1 MEMVVLPELGVVL
14 VLLGQETLVL
24 TVIPVMLETTAR
36 LEMVVPQETQ
46 ETLGLLAMP
55 ELVAMVAHE
64 VTAGHLVGAAMV
76 ELGVVLVP
84 MEI

>member
-24 TVIPVMLETTAR
+24 TVIPVMLEITAR

-46 ETLGLLAMP
+46 GTLGLLAMLG
-55 ELVAMVAHE
+55 LVAMVAHE
-64 VTAGHLVGAAMV
+64 VTAGHLVVVVMAV
-76 ELGVVLVP
+76 LGQETLL
-84 MEI
+84 EI

>member
-1 MEMVVLPELGVVL
+1 MVVLPELGVVL

-24 TVIPVMLETTAR
+24 TVIPVMPETTAR
-36 LEMVVPQETQ
+36 LAMVVPQETQ

-64 VTAGHLVGAAMV
+64 VTAGHLVVVAMAV
-76 ELGVVLVP
+76 LGQETP
-84 MEI
+84 MET

>member
-46 ETLGLLAMP
+46 GTLGLLAMP